1 MKHTLVTICFVTLS
15 ASVANAD
22 LRYTTRVEVRR
33 SVAQSAGRVDVGAVQ
48 ALGPAGDTVTFV
60 SADAVRIEHS
70 SGNTKSI
77 LLWRPDGPLVLDPD
91 ERTYRPIPEL
101 REALASARS
110 LTPPRFR
117 RTGEFAMVLGVRTE
131 RVDVTMS
138 LPLPTTPPPGFPTVI
153 EMSGELWLA
162 DVHRALGEGLRKT
175 TGLTGGL
182 SAGIEGIVL
191 RQIVRNAQL
200 GIEIE
205 STVTDLVEGPIAA
218 EIFEVP
224 SGYRRRAQ
232 P

>member
-1 MKHTLVTICFVTLS
+1 MKHTLAIACFVTFS
-15 ASVANAD
+15 ASVAQAD
-22 LRYTTRVEVRR
+22 LRYTTRVEVRS
-33 SVAQSAGRVDVGAVQ
+33 SVAQSAGRVDGGVVQ
-48 ALGPAGDTVTFV
+48 ALGPARDTVTFV

-77 LLWRPDGPLVLDPD
+77 LLWRPDGPLVLDPE

-101 REALASARS
+101 REAVASARS
-110 LTPPRFR
+110 LPPPGFR
-117 RTGEFAMVLGVRTE
+117 RTNEFATVFGLRAE
-131 RVDVTMS
+131 RVEVTMS
-138 LPLPTTPPPGFPTVI
+138 LPLPTPPPGFPTVI

-162 DVHRALGEGLRKT
+162 DVHRALGDGLRKV

-182 SAGIEGIVL
+182 PAGIEGIVL

-218 EIFEVP
+218 AMFEVP
-224 SGYRRRAQ
+224 SGYRRREQ